1 MFYIKELLT
10 VENNFISLEGIV
22 DGDVV
27 YSHNVM
33 EEEFYKFILNVSRLS
48 GTIDSLPVTAPKKL
62 VEQMNLKSGD
72 SVTVTGQLRSY
83 NKYLENRTR
92 LILTA
97 FAKSIDEGEA
107 GGENP
112 NNVILNGYVC
122 KSPTYRKTPF
132 GREITDVI
140 IAVNR
145 AFNRSDYIPTIC
157 WGKNALF
164 CRELPV
170 GTNVLIKGRL
180 QSREYTKRSGDDFE
194 IRTAYEVSVG
204 EIEEIS

>member
-1 MFYIKELLT
+1 M
-10 VENNFISLEGIV
+10 ENNFISLQGTVE
-22 DGDVV
+22 GDVE
-27 YSHNVM
+27 YSHSVLD
-33 EEEFYKFILNVSRLS
+33 EEFYKFTLNVSRLS
-48 GTIDSLPVTAPKKL
+48 GVVDSLPVTVSKKL
-62 VEQMNLKSGD
+62 LDENAIKDGERISL
-72 SVTVTGQLRSY
+72 TGQLRSY
-83 NKYLENRTR
+83 NKYMENRTR

-97 FAKSIDEGEA
+97 FAKSIEEEGEE
-107 GGENP
+107 ENP
-112 NNVILNGYVC
+112 NNVVLNGYVC
-122 KSPTYRKTPF
+122 KEPTYRKTPF

-157 WGKNALF
+157 WGKNAVL
-164 CRELPV
+164 CKDLPV

-180 QSREYTKRSGDDFE
+180 QSREYTKRTGEDYE

>member
-1 MFYIKELLT
+1 M
-10 VENNFISLEGIV
+10 ENNFISLQGMV
-22 DGDVV
+22 DGDIS
-27 YSHNVM
+27 YSHNVLD
-33 EEEFYKFILNVSRLS
+33 EEFYKFTLKVSRLS
-48 GTIDSLPVTAPKKL
+48 GVIDSLPVTVSKKL
-62 VEQMNLKSGD
+62 LETVNLNNGD
-72 SVTVTGQLRSY
+72 LITLTGQLRSY
-83 NKYLENRTR
+83 NKSYENRTR

-97 FAKSIDEGEA
+97 FAKSIAEDNIDE
-107 GGENP
+107 ENP

-122 KSPTYRKTPF
+122 KEPTYRKTPF

-157 WGKNALF
+157 WGKNAVL
-164 CRELPV
+164 CRDLPV

-180 QSREYTKRSGDDFE
+180 QSREYTKRNGDDFE

>member
-1 MFYIKELLT
+1 M
-10 VENNFISLEGIV
+10 ENNFISLRGTVEGDIS
-22 DGDVV
+22 
-27 YSHNVM
+27 YSHSVLD
-33 EEEFYKFILNVSRLS
+33 EDFYKFKLNVQRLS
-48 GTIDSLPVTAPKKL
+48 GISDLLPVTVPKSL
-62 VEQMNLKSGD
+62 LNSIQINDGD
-72 SVTVTGQLRSY
+72 SVNLTGQLRSY
-83 NKYLENRTR
+83 NKYTENRTR

-97 FAKSIDEGEA
+97 FAKAIENESETD
-107 GGENP
+107 ENP

-122 KSPTYRKTPF
+122 KAPTYRKTPF

-157 WGKNALF
+157 WGKNAVF
-164 CRELPV
+164 CRDLPV

-180 QSREYTKRSGDDFE
+180 QSREYTKRSGEEFE
-194 IRTAYEVSVG
+194 VRTAYEVSVG

>member
-1 MFYIKELLT
+1 MEN
-10 VENNFISLEGIV
+10 NNFISLQGKVEGAV
-22 DGDVV
+22 EF
-27 YSHNVM
+27 SHSVLD
-33 EEEFYKFILNVSRLS
+33 EEFYKFMLNVSRLS
-48 GTIDSLPVTAPKKL
+48 GVVDSLPVTVPKRL
-62 VEQMNLKSGD
+62 LENTELNDGD
-72 SVTVTGQLRSY
+72 RIALTGQLRSY
-83 NKYLENRTR
+83 NKYQENRTR

-97 FAKSIDEGEA
+97 FAKSIEEVHEE
-107 GGENP
+107 ENP
-112 NNVILNGYVC
+112 NNVLLNGYVC

-157 WGKNALF
+157 WGKNALL
-164 CRELPV
+164 CRDLPV

-180 QSREYTKRSGDDFE
+180 QSREYTKRLGEDVE
-194 IRTAYEVSVG
+194 VRTAYEVSVG

>member
-1 MFYIKELLT
+1 M
-10 VENNFISLEGIV
+10 ENNFISLQGIV
-22 DGDVV
+22 EGDVS
-27 YSHNVM
+27 YSHSVLD
-33 EEEFYKFILNVSRLS
+33 EEFFKFKLNVSRLS
-48 GTIDSLPVTAPKKL
+48 GAVDSLPVTVPKKL
-62 VEQMNLKSGD
+62 LENLQLSDGD
-72 SVTVTGQLRSY
+72 RISLTGQLRSY
-83 NKYLENRTR
+83 NKYQENRTR
-92 LILTA
+92 LIITA
-97 FAKSIDEGEA
+97 FAKSIEEERAEED
-107 GGENP
+107 NP

-122 KSPTYRKTPF
+122 KEPTYRKTPF

-157 WGKNALF
+157 WGKNALL
-164 CRELPV
+164 CRDLPV

-180 QSREYTKRSGDDFE
+180 QSREYTKRNGEDFE

>member
-1 MFYIKELLT
+1 M
-10 VENNFISLEGIV
+10 ENNFISLQGRVE
-22 DGDVV
+22 GDVS
-27 YSHNVM
+27 YSHSVLD
-33 EEEFYKFILNVSRLS
+33 EEFYKFKLNVSRLS
-48 GTIDSLPVTAPKKL
+48 GVVDSLPVTVPKKL
-62 VEQMNLKSGD
+62 LETVSLKDGD
-72 SVTVTGQLRSY
+72 NISLTGQLRSY
-83 NKYLENRTR
+83 NKYMDNRTR
-92 LILTA
+92 LIITA
-97 FAKSIDEGEA
+97 FAKSIEEEKEE
-107 GGENP
+107 ENP
-112 NNVILNGYVC
+112 NSVILNGYVC
-122 KSPTYRKTPF
+122 KEPTYRKTPF

-164 CRELPV
+164 CRDLPI

-180 QSREYTKRSGDDFE
+180 QSREYTKRNGEEFE

>member
-1 MFYIKELLT
+1 M
-10 VENNFISLEGIV
+10 ENNFISLEGTV
-22 DGDVV
+22 DGDVT

-33 EEEFYKFILNVSRLS
+33 DEEFYKFTLNVSRLS
-48 GTIDSLPVTAPKKL
+48 GTVDSLPVTIPKKL
-62 VEQMNLKSGD
+62 LEDNELHPGSKVAL
-72 SVTVTGQLRSY
+72 TGQLRSY
-83 NKYLENRTR
+83 NKYLDNRTR

-97 FAKSIDEGEA
+97 FAKSIDEAGA
-107 GGENP
+107 GGDNP

-122 KSPTYRKTPF
+122 KEPTYRKTPF

-157 WGKNALF
+157 WGKNALY
-164 CRELPV
+164 CRDLGV

-180 QSREYTKRSGDDFE
+180 QSREYTKRNGDDYE

>member
-1 MFYIKELLT
+1 M
-10 VENNFISLEGIV
+10 ENNFISLQGTV
-22 DGDVV
+22 DGDVS
-27 YSHNVM
+27 YSHNVLD
-33 EEEFYKFILNVSRLS
+33 EEFYKFTLKVSRLS
-48 GTIDSLPVTAPKKL
+48 GVIDSLPVTVPKKL
-62 VEQMNLKSGD
+62 IENTPLRDGD
-72 SVTVTGQLRSY
+72 YISLTGQLRSY
-83 NKYLENRTR
+83 NKNYENRTR

-97 FAKSIDEGEA
+97 FAKSIDENKADE
-107 GGENP
+107 ENP
-112 NNVILNGYVC
+112 NNVVLNGYVC
-122 KSPTYRKTPF
+122 KAPTYRKTPF

-157 WGKNALF
+157 WGKNAVL
-164 CRELPV
+164 CRDLPV

-180 QSREYTKRSGDDFE
+180 QSREYTKRNGEDFE